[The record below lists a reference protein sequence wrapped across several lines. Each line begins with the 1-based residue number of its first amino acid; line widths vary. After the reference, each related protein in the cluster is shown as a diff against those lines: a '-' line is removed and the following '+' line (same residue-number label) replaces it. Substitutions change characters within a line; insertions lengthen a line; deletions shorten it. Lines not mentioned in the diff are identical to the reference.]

1 MTDQPTPTAADLLAA
16 APVTPSPTPAAA
28 AAPAAVPAPA
38 PVATPAAPGAS
49 APDANPLTD
58 SNGTAWHPSKYRLK
72 DGKPQLDTRG
82 RFVPQGLGRKAAPK
96 PAAAAPGEP
105 TPAPLPKSTLPG
117 SDTPAADP
125 AALAQVAP
133 AALTAE
139 VAINLV
145 QAALI
150 MIGEDEGILSDAEKT
165 MLAAPLSK
173 IIQKYN
179 LADQMT
185 PELEAGC
192 VVAMIV
198 LTRLKKPKTQ
208 TWFQGML
215 LKCRGFIV
223 GRKIA
228 AAVPEHDQSPAIAPP
243 AAAATP

>member
-1 MTDQPTPTAADLLAA
+1 MNNQPTTTAADLLSA
-16 APVTPSPTPAAA
+16 APVTPSQTPPAAPQTATAAATAAPPATPTPA
-28 AAPAAVPAPA
+28 
-38 PVATPAAPGAS
+38 
-49 APDANPLTD
+49 NPMTD
-58 SNGTAWHPSKYRLK
+58 SNGTAWHPSKYRMK
-72 DGKPQLDTRG
+72 DGKPQIDTRG

-96 PAAAAPGEP
+96 QAAAAPGEP

-117 SDTPAADP
+117 TDTPAA
-125 AALAQVAP
+125 AELAQVAP

-150 MIGEDEGILSDAEKT
+150 MIGEDEGILTDAEKL

-185 PELEAGC
+185 PELEAAC

-208 TWFQGML
+208 TWFQGMI

-228 AAVPEHDQSPAIAPP
+228 AAVPEHEQSPAIAPP
-243 AAAATP
+243 AAAAP

>member
-1 MTDQPTPTAADLLAA
+1 MTDQTTPTAADLLAA
-16 APVTPSPTPAAA
+16 APVTPSPAPAAAPDPAPAPAPAA
-28 AAPAAVPAPA
+28 AAPAAAGPASPA
-38 PVATPAAPGAS
+38 E
-49 APDANPLTD
+49 NPLKD

-96 PAAAAPGEP
+96 PAAAAPGEAP
-105 TPAPLPKSTLPG
+105 AAPLPKSTLPG
-117 SDTPAADP
+117 SDTAPASE
-125 AALAQVAP
+125 LAQVAP

-150 MIGEDEGILSDAEKT
+150 MIGEDEGILTDAEKI

-228 AAVPEHDQSPAIAPP
+228 AAVPEHQQSPAIAPP
-243 AAAATP
+243 AAANP

>member
-1 MTDQPTPTAADLLAA
+1 MNNQPTTTAADLLAA
-16 APVTPSPTPAAA
+16 APVTPSPTP
-28 AAPAAVPAPA
+28 
-38 PVATPAAPGAS
+38 PAAPQPGPAAATA
-49 APDANPLTD
+49 APPATPPPANPMTD
-58 SNGTAWHPSKYRLK
+58 SNGTAWHPSKYRTK

-82 RFVPQGLGRKAAPK
+82 RFVPQGLGRKPATK
-96 PAAAAPGEP
+96 PIAAAPGEP
-105 TPAPLPKSTLPG
+105 TPEPLPKSTLPG
-117 SDTPAADP
+117 SDTPAP
-125 AALAQVAP
+125 NELAQVAP

-150 MIGEDEGILSDAEKT
+150 MIGEDEGILTDPEKL

-185 PELEAGC
+185 PELEAAC

-208 TWFQGML
+208 TWFQGMI

-228 AAVPEHDQSPAIAPP
+228 AAVPEHEQSPAIAPP
-243 AAAATP
+243 AATAP

>member
-16 APVTPSPTPAAA
+16 APVTPSPTPAAT

-38 PVATPAAPGAS
+38 PVSTPAAPPAS

-117 SDTPAADP
+117 SDTPP
-125 AALAQVAP
+125 AAELAQVAP

-185 PELEAGC
+185 PELEAAC

-208 TWFQGML
+208 TWFQGMI

-243 AAAATP
+243 AAANP

>member
-1 MTDQPTPTAADLLAA
+1 M
-16 APVTPSPTPAAA
+16 
-28 AAPAAVPAPA
+28 
-38 PVATPAAPGAS
+38 
-49 APDANPLTD
+49 
-58 SNGTAWHPSKYRLK
+58 
-72 DGKPQLDTRG
+72 
-82 RFVPQGLGRKAAPK
+82 
-96 PAAAAPGEP
+96 
-105 TPAPLPKSTLPG
+105 
-117 SDTPAADP
+117 
-125 AALAQVAP
+125 AP

-185 PELEAGC
+185 PELEAAC

-208 TWFQGML
+208 TWFQGMI

-228 AAVPEHDQSPAIAPP
+228 AAVPEHEQSPAISPP
-243 AAAATP
+243 AAANP

>member
-1 MTDQPTPTAADLLAA
+1 MTDQPTATAAELLAA

-28 AAPAAVPAPA
+28 PAPAPARAAPAA
-38 PVATPAAPGAS
+38 PAAADDPA
-49 APDANPLTD
+49 ANALKD

-96 PAAAAPGEP
+96 PAPAAPGEP
-105 TPAPLPKSTLPG
+105 APAPLPKSTLPG
-117 SDTPAADP
+117 SDTPPADA

-133 AALTAE
+133 ATLTAE

-243 AAAATP
+243 AGANP

>member
-1 MTDQPTPTAADLLAA
+1 MTTEPTTTAADLLAA
-16 APVTPSPTPAAA
+16 APVTPSPAPA
-28 AAPAAVPAPA
+28 AAPAAPAAPDPAPA
-38 PVATPAAPGAS
+38 
-49 APDANPLTD
+49 DANPLKD

-82 RFVPQGLGRKAAPK
+82 RFVPQGLGRKAAAK
-96 PAAAAPGEP
+96 PAPAAPGEP
-105 TPAPLPKSTLPG
+105 AAAPLPKSTLPG
-117 SDTPAADP
+117 TDTPAADP

-150 MIGEDEGILSDAEKT
+150 MIGEDEGILSEAEKT
-165 MLAAPLSK
+165 MLAAPLAK
-173 IIQKYN
+173 IIAKYN
-179 LADQMT
+179 LDDQMT

-228 AAVPEHDQSPAIAPP
+228 AAVPEQSPAIAPP
-243 AAAATP
+243 AAAAP